1 MTNGNSE
8 TEKLSAEGKW
18 IGFRSNF
25 IYIVQFFFYSCIML
39 YTCHASYVLFIV
51 SDIFIPFLLFLWTE
65 LLCRRLEEDM
75 RIAAQARSCTGVLGI
90 HSRARDVKI
99 DNFSI
104 TFHGSEMLQDT
115 KLELNCGRRWFEM
128 SFFFNTD
135 YKACDLHCNSQR
147 ILMVLL
153 FQCFYV
159 DNWLPYWFLLLK
171 SIWFFLND
179 SCNENICA

>member
-1 MTNGNSE
+1 
-8 TEKLSAEGKW
+8 
-18 IGFRSNF
+18 
-25 IYIVQFFFYSCIML
+25 ML

-115 KLELNCGRRWFEM
+115 KLELNCGRR
-128 SFFFNTD
+128 
-135 YKACDLHCNSQR
+135 
-147 ILMVLL
+147 
-153 FQCFYV
+153 
-159 DNWLPYWFLLLK
+159 
-171 SIWFFLND
+171 
-179 SCNENICA
+179 